1 MHTIHFN
8 TLAVFGKF
16 KSPATANLLFN
27 TLMIEILFFAL
38 PYFW

>member
-16 KSPATANLLFN
+16 KSPANLLFN